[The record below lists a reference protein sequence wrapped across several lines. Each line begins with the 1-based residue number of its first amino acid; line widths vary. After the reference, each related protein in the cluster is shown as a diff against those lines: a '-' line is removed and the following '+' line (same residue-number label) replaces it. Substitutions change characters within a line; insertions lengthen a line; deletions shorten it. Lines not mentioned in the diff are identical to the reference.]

1 MSIKYK
7 FWFPH
12 SSNPLEHRG
21 LNSMFRK
28 YKAQGYGMW
37 WRLNEILATQ
47 PDYKMDITNEEV
59 FHELADDMRCD
70 VETLLSFIDDCVNN
84 YKLLKKSAINIWS
97 PLLVTDMKPLEEKR
111 NIQKEAGKRGGVASG
126 KARRKQLSEGS
137 TLEGNLQ
144 PNLEPTP
151 EAVVRKNE
159 AEKSREEQSRVDDSK
174 EEKENLPTPEVVE
187 TVVAEPTPT
196 APYLPF
202 ATLEQLRD
210 RALAD
215 EFHFTALYVAQKQ
228 VPDADTLR
236 QWLDA
241 FHRWLRYCGEHVKN
255 EKDYRTHFKNWFAKQ
270 DKKTPPARYDPVPRA
285 INLPAAKSAQEL
297 LAEQSMT
304 PDQVRNCFKNA
315 S

>member
-1 MSIKYK
+1 MHAK
-7 FWFPH
+7 
-12 SSNPLEHRG
+12 
-21 LNSMFRK
+21 RK
-28 YKAQGYGMW
+28 AKAQ
-37 WRLNEILATQ
+37 EADATSIEQ
-47 PDYKMDITNEEV
+47 AGENMTE
-59 FHELADDMRCD
+59 
-70 VETLLSFIDDCVNN
+70 
-84 YKLLKKSAINIWS
+84 KSR
-97 PLLVTDMKPLEEKR
+97 V
-111 NIQKEAGKRGGVASG
+111 
-126 KARRKQLSEGS
+126 
-137 TLEGNLQ
+137 
-144 PNLEPTP
+144 
-151 EAVVRKNE
+151 
-159 AEKSREEQSRVDDSK
+159 EKSREEQSRVDDSK
-174 EEKENLPTPEVVE
+174 EKENSSTPEVVE

-196 APYLPF
+196 PYLPF

-228 VPDADTLR
+228 VPDAHTLR

-270 DKKTPPARYDPVPRA
+270 DKKMPPARYDPVPRA
-285 INLPAAKSAQEL
+285 INLPAAKTAQEL

>member
-70 VETLLSFIDDCVNN
+70 VETLLSFIDDCVNKF
-84 YKLLKKSAINIWS
+84 KLLKKNAINIWS
-97 PLLVTDMKPLEEKR
+97 PLLVTDMKPLEE
-111 NIQKEAGKRGGVASG
+111 
-126 KARRKQLSEGS
+126 RRSQLS
-137 TLEGNLQ
+137 
-144 PNLEPTP
+144 
-151 EAVVRKNE
+151 VRGRKGAEVMHAKRKAKAMQDDATAMAQAEENMAE
-159 AEKSREEQSRVDDSK
+159 KSREEKSREEQSRVDDSK
-174 EEKENLPTPEVVE
+174 EEKENLPTPEVAE
-187 TVVAEPTPT
+187 TIVAEPTPT
-196 APYLPF
+196 PYLPF

>member
-1 MSIKYK
+1 MSKK
-7 FWFPH
+7 TNLWFPH
-12 SSNPLEHRG
+12 EMNALNNRG
-21 LNSMFRK
+21 LNSMFKK
-28 YKAQGYGMW
+28 YNAQGYGIW
-37 WRLNEILATQ
+37 WRLTEILATL
-47 PDYKMDITNEEV
+47 PEYKMEISNEE
-59 FHELADDMRCD
+59 FYHELADDLRCD
-70 VETLLSFIDDCVNN
+70 VGTLLSFVDDCIKK
-84 YKLLKKSAINIWS
+84 YKLLQKDDTHLWS
-97 PLLVTDMKPLEEKR
+97 PILINDLEPLEELR
-111 NIQKEAGKRGGVASG
+111 AERSEAGKRGGLASG
-126 KARRKQLSEGS
+126 RVRREKAAMK
-137 TLEGNLQ
+137 
-144 PNLEPTP
+144 
-151 EAVVRKNE
+151 EAAIEANE
-159 AEKSREEQSRVDDSK
+159 ATVEATMKQNEAHNITQQTEQTQQTVDDSR
-174 EEKENLPTPEVVE
+174 EKENSPTAPEVE
-187 TVVAEPTPT
+187 GTVAAEPT

-270 DKKTPPARYDPVPRA
+270 DKKMPPARYDPVPRA
-285 INLPAAKSAQEL
+285 INLPTAKTAQEL

>member
-1 MSIKYK
+1 M
-7 FWFPH
+7 
-12 SSNPLEHRG
+12 NALNNRG
-21 LNSMFRK
+21 LNSMFKK
-28 YKAQGYGMW
+28 YNAQGYGIW
-37 WRLNEILATQ
+37 WRLTEILATL
-47 PDYKMDITNEEV
+47 PEYKMEISNEE
-59 FHELADDMRCD
+59 FYHELADDLRCD
-70 VETLLSFIDDCVNN
+70 VATLLSFVDDCVNN
-84 YKLLKKSAINIWS
+84 YKLLKKSAINLWS
-97 PLLVTDMKPLEEKR
+97 PILVGDMQPLEEKR

-126 KARRKQLSEGS
+126 KARQKRLSEGN

-144 PNLEPTP
+144 PNLEPTL

-159 AEKSREEQSRVDDSK
+159 AEKSREEQSRVDDSR
-174 EEKENLPTPEVVE
+174 EKENAPTPPEVVA
-187 TVVAEPTPT
+187 TTTTP
-196 APYLPF
+196 APYIPF

-215 EFHFTALYVAQKQ
+215 EFHFTALYVAQQQ
-228 VPDADTLR
+228 VPDAHTLR

-285 INLPAAKSAQEL
+285 INLPAAKTAQEL